1 MRKTLI
7 AANWKMNLGR
17 PAEAVEFVRRT
28 RRALGEVEGVEV
40 VLCPPFTALA
50 AVEEVVRGTR
60 LGLGAQNIHS
70 QLKGAFTGDVS
81 APMLT
86 GLCTFV
92 IIGHSERRASGG
104 SDETDAA
111 LHHKVEA
118 AFAHGLIPIL
128 CVGENLAQNEAGQTA
143 EVVGGQVRA
152 ALDGLR
158 AEQVQNGVIAYEPIW
173 AIGTGRAATP
183 ADANRTVALAI
194 RGALADLFGQ
204 RTAETV
210 PVLYGGSVTVEN
222 IGAFMAMPDLDGALV
237 GGASLKDDF
246 PELVR
251 RAAAAK
257 NR

>member
-28 RRALGEVEGVEV
+28 RRTLGEVQAVEV
-40 VLCPPFTALA
+40 VLCPPFTALS
-50 AVEEVVRGTR
+50 AVEEAVRGTR

-70 QLKGAFTGDVS
+70 QAKGAFTGDVS
-81 APMLT
+81 APMLA
-86 GLCTFV
+86 GLCTYV
-92 IIGHSERRASGG
+92 IVGHSERRAGGG

-111 LHHKVEA
+111 IHAKVES

-128 CVGENLAQNEAGQTA
+128 CVGENLAQNEAGETA
-143 EVVGGQVRA
+143 AFVGGQVRT
-152 ALDGLR
+152 ALAGVGADLVDR
-158 AEQVQNGVIAYEPIW
+158 SVIAYEPIW

-183 ADANRTVALAI
+183 ADANRTAALAI
-194 RGALADLFGQ
+194 RGALADLFGP
-204 RTAETV
+204 RTAEIV
-210 PVLYGGSVTVEN
+210 RVLYGGSITVDN

-246 PELVR
+246 PDLVR

-257 NR
+257 TQ